1 MIRILDGLG
10 LIWSRTVWDCC
21 ELDRA
26 VVGLSEIWWLR
37 DGLDALAQRWRM
49 IP

>member
-10 LIWSRTVWDCC
+10 LIWSRTVRDCC
-21 ELDRA
+21 KRDMA
-26 VVGLSEIWWLR
+26 VVGLSEIWRLR
-37 DGLDALAQRWRM
+37 NGLDALAKHWRM